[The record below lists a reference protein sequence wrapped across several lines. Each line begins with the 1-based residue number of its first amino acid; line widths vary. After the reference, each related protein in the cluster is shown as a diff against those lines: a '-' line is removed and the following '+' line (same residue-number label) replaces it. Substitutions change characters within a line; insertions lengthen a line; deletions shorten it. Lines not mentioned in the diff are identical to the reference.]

1 MAKNTVATMG
11 IIESLDHAGQG
22 IARADGKTIFVEGGL
37 PGERVSWL
45 SYRRKPNFEMARVT
59 EIHKAASARVEPR
72 CPHFGVCGGCS
83 LQHADPVMQIAT
95 KQRVLEDN
103 LQHIGNVKAGAVYA
117 PISGPTW
124 HYRFRARVSVR
135 LVPKKGGVLV
145 GFHERR
151 SSYIA
156 DMTSCEILPKQM
168 SDMLVPLRHLV
179 EGMSQPDR
187 MPQIEMAVGDAPAG
201 SGLPAGGLD
210 IVLVLRHLEP
220 LTEADQTR
228 LAAFGRQHGVRWFLQ
243 PGGPATVHPLDPQD
257 RPLLTYHLPN
267 FGVSLDFAPTEFTQ
281 VNPSINH
288 ALVTKAMR
296 LLAAQPGERVADM
309 FCGLGNF
316 TLPIAR
322 SGATVV
328 GVEGSE
334 ALVQRAAEN
343 AAKNGLGGLT
353 SFFAANLFLDC
364 QPVLTRMGQLD
375 RMLIDPPREGALELV
390 KALPDADQPRGGAPH
405 TIVYVSCNPATLAR
419 DAGVLVNVKGYTL
432 EGAGIANMFPH
443 TAHVESIAV
452 FRRAD

>member
-1 MAKNTVATMG
+1 MAKNKAAAVASTG

-22 IARADGKTIFVEGGL
+22 IAREGGKTIFVEGGL
-37 PGERVSWL
+37 PGEQVSWL

-59 EIHKAASARVEPR
+59 AIHKAASARVTPR

-83 LQHADPVMQIAT
+83 LQHADPVLQIAT

-103 LQHIGNVKAGAVYA
+103 LQHIGNVKPGAVYA
-117 PISGPTW
+117 PVSGPTW

-156 DMTSCEILPKQM
+156 DMTSCSILPRQM
-168 SDMLVPLRHLV
+168 SDLLVPLRHLI

-187 MPQIEMAVGDAPAG
+187 MPQIEMAVGETPG
-201 SGLPAGGLD
+201 QPSVLD
-210 IVLVLRHLEP
+210 IVLVLRHLES
-220 LTEADQTR
+220 LTETDQAQ
-228 LAAFGRQHGVRWFLQ
+228 LAAFGKQHGVRWFLQ
-243 PGGPATVHPLDPQD
+243 PGGPATVHPLNPQD
-257 RPLLTYHLPN
+257 APLLTYHLPN
-267 FGVSLDFAPTEFTQ
+267 FGLSLNFAPTEFTQ
-281 VNPSINH
+281 VNPAINH

-322 SGATVV
+322 SGAEVI

-334 ALVQRAAEN
+334 ALVSRAAEN
-343 AAKNGLGGLT
+343 AANNGLGQLT
-353 SFFAANLFLDC
+353 GFFAANLFLDC
-364 QPVLTRMGQLD
+364 LPIMARLGKLD

-390 KALPDADQPRGGAPH
+390 KALPDAEQPRGDAPH

-419 DAGVLVNVKGYTL
+419 DAGILVNVKGYVL

-452 FRRAD
+452 FRRP

>member
-1 MAKNTVATMG
+1 MAKNTVATTG
-11 IIESLDHAGQG
+11 VIESLDHAGQG
-22 IARADGKTIFVEGGL
+22 IARAEGKTIFVEGGL

-59 EIHKAASARVEPR
+59 EIHKAASARVTPR

-103 LQHIGNVKAGAVYA
+103 LQHIGNVKPGAVYA

-124 HYRFRARVSVR
+124 HYRFRARVSIR

-168 SDMLVPLRHLV
+168 SDMLVPLRHLI

-187 MPQIEMAVGDAPAG
+187 MPQIEMAVGEAPDR
-201 SGLPAGGLD
+201 SGALD

-220 LTEADQTR
+220 LTEADHAH
-228 LAAFGRQHGVRWFLQ
+228 LAAFGQQHGVRWFLQ
-243 PGGPATVHPLDPQD
+243 PGGPATVKPLDPQD
-257 RPLLTYHLPN
+257 APLLTYHLPN
-267 FGVSLDFAPTEFTQ
+267 FGVSLNFAPTEFTQ
-281 VNPSINH
+281 VNPAINH

-296 LLAAQPGERVADM
+296 LLSAQPGERVADM

-322 SGATVV
+322 SGAAVV

-334 ALVQRAAEN
+334 ALVSRAAEN
-343 AAKNGLGGLT
+343 AAKNDLGHLT

-364 QPVLTRMGQLD
+364 QPVLARMGKLD

-390 KALPDADQPRGGAPH
+390 QALPDADQPRGALRESG
-405 TIVYVSCNPATLAR
+405 
-419 DAGVLVNVKGYTL
+419 
-432 EGAGIANMFPH
+432 FPG
-443 TAHVESIAV
+443 
-452 FRRAD
+452 

>member
-1 MAKNTVATMG
+1 MPSG

-22 IARADGKTIFVEGGL
+22 IARWDGKTIFVEGGL
-37 PGERVSWL
+37 PGEQVTWL

-59 EIHKAASARVEPR
+59 EIHKSASARVAPR
-72 CPHFGVCGGCS
+72 CSHFGICGGCS

-103 LQHIGNVKAGAVYA
+103 LQHIGNVKPGAVYA
-117 PISGPTW
+117 PISGPSW

-156 DMTSCEILPKQM
+156 DMSSCEILPKAM
-168 SDMLVPLRHLV
+168 SDMLVPLRHLIG
-179 EGMSQPDR
+179 EMSQPDR
-187 MPQIEMAVGDAPAG
+187 MPQIEMAVGEIPG
-201 SGLPAGGLD
+201 QPNLLD

-220 LTEADQTR
+220 LSEGDQVQ
-228 LAAFGRQHGVRWFLQ
+228 LAEFGRQHGVRWFLQ
-243 PGGPATVHPLDPQD
+243 PGGPTTVHPLDPQD

-267 FGVSLDFAPTEFTQ
+267 FGVSLNFAPTEFTQ

-288 ALVTKAMR
+288 ALVTRAMR

-322 SGATVV
+322 SGAQVV
-328 GVEGSE
+328 GVEGSD
-334 ALVQRAAEN
+334 ALVKRAAEN
-343 AAKNGLGGLT
+343 AEMNGLGQRT
-353 SFFAANLFLDC
+353 DFFAANLFLDC
-364 QPVLTRMGQLD
+364 RPVLARMGKLD

-390 KALPDADQPRGGAPH
+390 KALPDADQPQGDAPH

-452 FRRAD
+452 FRRT

>member
-1 MAKNTVATMG
+1 MNTG

-22 IARADGKTIFVEGGL
+22 IARDGGKTIFIEGAL
-37 PGERVSWL
+37 PGEKVSWL
-45 SYRRKPNFEMARVT
+45 SYRRKPNFELARVT
-59 EIHKAASARVEPR
+59 QIHKPASARVEPR
-72 CPHFGVCGGCS
+72 CPHFGICGGCS
-83 LQHADPVMQIAT
+83 LQHADPALQIAT

-103 LQHIGNVKAGAVYA
+103 LQHIGGVRPGAVYA

-156 DMTSCEILPKQM
+156 DMTSCSILPRPM
-168 SDMLVPLRHLV
+168 SDLLVPLRHLI

-187 MPQIEMAVGDAPAG
+187 MPQIEMAIGEAPAG

-210 IVLVLRHLEP
+210 IVLVLRHLET
-220 LTEADQTR
+220 LTGADQAR
-228 LAAFGRQHGVRWFLQ
+228 LAAFGREHSVRWFLQ
-243 PGGPATVHPLDPQD
+243 PGGPATVQPLNPQD

-267 FGVSLDFAPTEFTQ
+267 FGLSLNFAPTEFTQ
-281 VNPSINH
+281 VNPAINH

-296 LLAAQPGERVADM
+296 LLAAEPGERVADM

-343 AAKNGLGGLT
+343 AEKNQLGHLT
-353 SFFAANLFLDC
+353 SFFAANLFLEC
-364 QPVLTRMGQLD
+364 QPVLEGMGKLD

-390 KALPDADQPRGGAPH
+390 KAFPDACQPRGDAPH

-419 DAGVLVNVKGYTL
+419 DAGILVNVKGYRL
-432 EGAGIANMFPH
+432 VGAGIANMFPH
-443 TAHVESIAV
+443 TAHVESIAL
-452 FRRAD
+452 FRRV

>member
-1 MAKNTVATMG
+1 MPCG

-22 IARADGKTIFVEGGL
+22 IARDGGKTIFVEGAL

-45 SYRRKPNFEMARVT
+45 SYRRKPTFEQARVT
-59 EIHKAASARVEPR
+59 EIHRAASARVEPR

-83 LQHADPVMQIAT
+83 LQHADPNLQIAA

-103 LQHIGNVKAGAVYA
+103 LQHIGNVRPGAVYA
-117 PISGPTW
+117 PISGPAW
-124 HYRFRARVSVR
+124 HYRYRARVSVR

-156 DMTSCEILPKQM
+156 DMTSCSILPKQM
-168 SDMLVPLRHLV
+168 SDLLMPLRHLI
-179 EGMSQPDR
+179 GAMSQPDR
-187 MPQIEMAVGDAPAG
+187 LPQIEMAVGEKPDNAR
-201 SGLPAGGLD
+201 GLD

-220 LTEADQTR
+220 LTDQDRER
-228 LAAFGRQHGVRWFLQ
+228 LTAFGQHHDIRWFLQ
-243 PGGPATVHPLDPQD
+243 PGGPATVQPLDPEGS
-257 RPLLTYHLPN
+257 PLLSYHLPN
-267 FGVSLDFAPTEFTQ
+267 FGLSFDFAPTEFTQ
-281 VNPSINH
+281 VNPAINH

-316 TLPIAR
+316 SLPIAR
-322 SGATVV
+322 CGATVI

-334 ALVQRAAEN
+334 ALVSRAAQN
-343 AAKNGLGGLT
+343 AEKNGLGHLT
-353 SFFAANLFLDC
+353 GFFAANLFLDC
-364 QPVLTRMGQLD
+364 LPLMTRLGQLD

-390 KALPDADQPRGGAPH
+390 KALPDAGQPRGDAPH

-419 DAGVLVNVKGYTL
+419 DAGVLVNVKGYLL

-452 FRRAD
+452 FRRGDVRP

>member
-1 MAKNTVATMG
+1 MNTG

-22 IARADGKTIFVEGGL
+22 IARDGGKTIFIEGAL
-37 PGERVSWL
+37 PGEKVSWL
-45 SYRRKPNFEMARVT
+45 SYRRKPNFELARVT
-59 EIHKAASARVEPR
+59 QIHKPASARVEPR
-72 CPHFGVCGGCS
+72 CPHFGICGGCS
-83 LQHADPVMQIAT
+83 LQHADPALQIAT

-103 LQHIGNVKAGAVYA
+103 LQHIGGVRPGAVYA

-156 DMTSCEILPKQM
+156 DMTSCSILPRPM
-168 SDMLVPLRHLV
+168 SDLLVPLRHLI

-187 MPQIEMAVGDAPAG
+187 MPQIEMAIGEAPAG

-210 IVLVLRHLEP
+210 IVLVLRHLET
-220 LTEADQTR
+220 LTGADQAR
-228 LAAFGRQHGVRWFLQ
+228 LAAFGREHSVRWFLQ
-243 PGGPATVHPLDPQD
+243 PGGPATVQPLNPQD

-267 FGVSLDFAPTEFTQ
+267 FGLSLNFAPTEFTQ
-281 VNPSINH
+281 VNPAINH

-296 LLAAQPGERVADM
+296 LLAAEPGERVADM

-343 AAKNGLGGLT
+343 AEKNQLGHLT
-353 SFFAANLFLDC
+353 SFFAANLFLEC
-364 QPVLTRMGQLD
+364 QPVLERMGKLD

-390 KALPDADQPRGGAPH
+390 KAFPDAGQPRGDAPH

-419 DAGVLVNVKGYTL
+419 DAGILVNVKGYRL
-432 EGAGIANMFPH
+432 VGAGIANMFPH
-443 TAHVESIAV
+443 TAHVESIAL
-452 FRRAD
+452 FRRV

>member
-1 MAKNTVATMG
+1 MAKNTVASNG

-22 IARADGKTIFVEGGL
+22 IAREGGKTIFVEGGL

-83 LQHADPVMQIAT
+83 LQHADPNLQIAT

-103 LQHIGNVKAGAVYA
+103 LQHIGNVRPGAVYA

-156 DMTSCEILPKQM
+156 DMTSCSILPKPM
-168 SDMLVPLRHLV
+168 SDMLVPLRHLI

-187 MPQIEMAVGDAPAG
+187 MPQIEMAVGEHPGNPNPNA
-201 SGLPAGGLD
+201 LD

-220 LTEADQTR
+220 LTEADQAR
-228 LAAFGRQHGVRWFLQ
+228 LSAFGQQHGVRWFLQ

-257 RPLLTYHLPN
+257 APLLSYQLPN
-267 FGVSLDFAPTEFTQ
+267 FGLTLQFAPTEFTQ
-281 VNPSINH
+281 VNPAINH

-322 SGATVV
+322 SGAQVV

-334 ALVQRAAEN
+334 ALVKRAAEN
-343 AAKNGLGGLT
+343 AEHNGLGHLT
-353 SFFAANLFLDC
+353 SYFAANLFLDC
-364 QPVLTRMGQLD
+364 QPMLERMGKLD
-375 RMLIDPPREGALELV
+375 RMLIDPPREGAIELV
-390 KALPDADQPRGGAPH
+390 KALPDAEQPRGDAPH

-419 DAGVLVNVKGYTL
+419 DAGILVNVKGYIL

-443 TAHVESIAV
+443 TAHVESIAL
-452 FRRAD
+452 FRRP

>member
-1 MAKNTVATMG
+1 MAKQPVASAG
-11 IIESLDHAGQG
+11 LIESLDHAGQG
-22 IARADGKTIFVEGGL
+22 IARAEGKTIFVEGGL

-59 EIHKAASARVEPR
+59 EVHRAASARVEPR

-83 LQHADPVMQIAT
+83 LQHADPSLQIAT

-103 LQHIGNVKAGAVYA
+103 LQHIGSVRPGAVYA

-124 HYRFRARVSVR
+124 NYRFRARVSVR

-151 SSYIA
+151 SSYIV
-156 DMTSCEILPKQM
+156 DMTSCQILPKPM
-168 SDMLVPLRHLV
+168 SEMLVPLRHLIA
-179 EGMSQPDR
+179 GMSQPDR
-187 MPQIEMAVGDAPAG
+187 MPQIEMAVGENANQHG
-201 SGLPAGGLD
+201 TLD

-220 LTEADQTR
+220 LTEADETR
-228 LAAFGRQHGVRWFLQ
+228 LTSFGQQYGVRWFLQ
-243 PGGPATVHPLDPQD
+243 PGGPATVHPLDP
-257 RPLLTYHLPN
+257 RGNPLLSYHLPN
-267 FGVSLDFAPTEFTQ
+267 FGLSLDFAPTEFTQ
-281 VNPSINH
+281 VNPAINH

-296 LLAAQPGERVADM
+296 LLGAQSGERVADM

-316 TLPIAR
+316 TLPIAH
-322 SGATVV
+322 SGAQVV

-334 ALVQRAAEN
+334 ALVQRAAQN
-343 AAKNGLGGLT
+343 ADKNALGHLT

-364 QPVLTRMGQLD
+364 APVLQRMGQLD
-375 RMLIDPPREGALELV
+375 RMLIDPPREGAIELI
-390 KALPDADQPRGGAPH
+390 KALPDAEQPRGDAPH

-419 DAGVLVNVKGYTL
+419 DAGILVNVKGYTL

-452 FRRAD
+452 FRRP

>member
-1 MAKNTVATMG
+1 MPSG

-22 IARADGKTIFVEGGL
+22 IARWDGKTIFVEGGL
-37 PGERVSWL
+37 PGEQVTWL

-59 EIHKAASARVEPR
+59 EIHKSASARVAPR
-72 CPHFGVCGGCS
+72 CSHFGICGGCS

-103 LQHIGNVKAGAVYA
+103 LQHIGNVKPGAVYA
-117 PISGPTW
+117 PISGPSW

-156 DMTSCEILPKQM
+156 DMSSCEILPKVM
-168 SDMLVPLRHLV
+168 SDMLVPLRHLIG
-179 EGMSQPDR
+179 EMSQPDR
-187 MPQIEMAVGDAPAG
+187 MPQIEMAVGEIPG
-201 SGLPAGGLD
+201 QPNLLD

-220 LTEADQTR
+220 LSEGDQVQ
-228 LAAFGRQHGVRWFLQ
+228 LAEFGRQQGVRWFLQ
-243 PGGPATVHPLDPQD
+243 PGGPTTVHPLDPQD

-267 FGVSLDFAPTEFTQ
+267 FGVSLNFAPTEFTQ

-288 ALVTKAMR
+288 ALVTRAMR

-322 SGATVV
+322 SGAQVV
-328 GVEGSE
+328 GVEGSD
-334 ALVQRAAEN
+334 ALVKRAAEN
-343 AAKNGLGGLT
+343 AEMNGLGQRT
-353 SFFAANLFLDC
+353 DFFAANLFLDC
-364 QPVLTRMGQLD
+364 QPVLARMGKLD

-390 KALPDADQPRGGAPH
+390 KALPDADQPRGDAPH

-452 FRRAD
+452 FRRT

>member
-1 MAKNTVATMG
+1 MAKNTVASTG
-11 IIESLDHAGQG
+11 TIESLDHAGQG
-22 IARADGKTIFVEGGL
+22 IARAEGKTIFVEGGL

-72 CPHFGVCGGCS
+72 CPHFGICGGCS
-83 LQHADPVMQIAT
+83 LQHADPGLQIAT

-103 LQHIGNVKAGAVYA
+103 LQHIGNVRPGAVYA

-156 DMTSCEILPKQM
+156 DMTSCSILPKPM
-168 SDMLVPLRHLV
+168 SDMLVPLRHLI
-179 EGMSQPDR
+179 EGMTQPDR
-187 MPQIEMAVGDAPAG
+187 MPQIEMAVGEVPGNPGA
-201 SGLPAGGLD
+201 LD

-220 LTEADQTR
+220 LTESDQAR
-228 LAAFGRQHGVRWFLQ
+228 LAEFGRQHGVRWFLQ
-243 PGGPATVHPLDPQD
+243 PGGPATVQPLDPQD
-257 RPLLTYHLPN
+257 TPLLTYHLPN

-281 VNPSINH
+281 VNPAINH

-322 SGATVV
+322 SGAQVV

-334 ALVQRAAEN
+334 ALVKRAAEN
-343 AAKNGLGGLT
+343 AAKNSLGHLT

-364 QPVLTRMGQLD
+364 QPVLERMGQLD
-375 RMLIDPPREGALELV
+375 RMLIDPPREGAIELV
-390 KALPDADQPRGGAPH
+390 KALPDAEQPRGNAPH

-419 DAGVLVNVKGYTL
+419 DAGILVNVKGYTL

-452 FRRAD
+452 FRRS

>member
-1 MAKNTVATMG
+1 MNNG

-22 IARADGKTIFVEGGL
+22 IAREGGKTIFVEGAL
-37 PGERVSWL
+37 PGEQVSWL
-45 SYRRKPNFEMARVT
+45 SYRRKPTFELARVT
-59 EIHKAASARVEPR
+59 EIRRAASARVEPR

-83 LQHADPVMQIAT
+83 LQHADPGLQIAT

-103 LQHIGNVKAGAVYA
+103 LQHIGNVRPGAVYA
-117 PISGPTW
+117 PISGPAW
-124 HYRFRARVSVR
+124 HYRFRARLSVR

-156 DMTSCEILPKQM
+156 DMTSCSILPQQM
-168 SDMLVPLRHLV
+168 SDLLLPLRHLIQ
-179 EGMSQPDR
+179 GMSQPDR
-187 MPQIEMAVGDAPAG
+187 MPQIEMAVGEAPATG
-201 SGLPAGGLD
+201 ALD

-220 LTEADQTR
+220 LTQADQTR
-228 LAAFGRQHGVRWFLQ
+228 LADFGQQHGVRWFVQ
-243 PGGPATVHPLDPQD
+243 AGGPATVQPLNPQD
-257 RPLLTYHLPN
+257 APLLTYHLPN
-267 FGVSLDFAPTEFTQ
+267 FGVSLGFAPTEFTQ
-281 VNPSINH
+281 VNPAINH

-316 TLPIAR
+316 TLPIAC
-322 SGATVV
+322 SGAQVV

-334 ALVQRAAEN
+334 ALVSRAAEN
-343 AAKNGLGGLT
+343 AAKNGLDQRT

-364 QPVLTRMGQLD
+364 QPIMALLGKLD

-390 KALPDADQPRGGAPH
+390 KALPDAEQPRGDAPH

-419 DAGVLVNVKGYTL
+419 DAGVLVHVKGYTL
-432 EGAGIANMFPH
+432 LGAGIANMFPH
-443 TAHVESIAV
+443 TAHVESLAV
-452 FRRAD
+452 FHRA

>member
-1 MAKNTVATMG
+1 MAKNTVASNG

-22 IARADGKTIFVEGGL
+22 IAREGGKTIFVEGGL

-83 LQHADPVMQIAT
+83 LQHADPNLQIAT

-103 LQHIGNVKAGAVYA
+103 LQHIGNVRPGAVYA

-156 DMTSCEILPKQM
+156 DMTSCSILPKPM
-168 SDMLVPLRHLV
+168 SEMLVPLRHLIQ
-179 EGMSQPDR
+179 GMSQPDR
-187 MPQIEMAVGDAPAG
+187 MPQIEMAVGEHPGNPNPNAPNA
-201 SGLPAGGLD
+201 LD

-220 LTEADQTR
+220 LTEADQAR
-228 LAAFGRQHGVRWFLQ
+228 LSAFGQQHGVRWFLQ

-257 RPLLTYHLPN
+257 APLLSYQLPN
-267 FGVSLDFAPTEFTQ
+267 FGLTLQFAPTEFTQ
-281 VNPSINH
+281 VNPAINH

-322 SGATVV
+322 SGAQVV

-334 ALVQRAAEN
+334 ALVKRAAEN
-343 AAKNGLGGLT
+343 AEHNGLGHLT
-353 SFFAANLFLDC
+353 SYFAANLFLDC
-364 QPVLTRMGQLD
+364 QPVLERMGKLD
-375 RMLIDPPREGALELV
+375 RMLIDPPREGAIELV
-390 KALPDADQPRGGAPH
+390 KALPDAEQPRGDAPH

-419 DAGVLVNVKGYTL
+419 DAGILVNVKGYIL

-443 TAHVESIAV
+443 TAHVESIAL
-452 FRRAD
+452 FRRP

>member
-1 MAKNTVATMG
+1 MPSG

-22 IARADGKTIFVEGGL
+22 IARWDGKTIFVEGGL
-37 PGERVSWL
+37 PGEQVTWL

-59 EIHKAASARVEPR
+59 EIHKSASARVTPR

-103 LQHIGNVKAGAVYA
+103 LQHIGNVKPGAVYA
-117 PISGPTW
+117 PISGPSW

-156 DMTSCEILPKQM
+156 DMSSCEILPKVM
-168 SDMLVPLRHLV
+168 SDMLVPLRHLIG
-179 EGMSQPDR
+179 EMSQPDR
-187 MPQIEMAVGDAPAG
+187 MPQIEMAVGEIPG
-201 SGLPAGGLD
+201 QPNLLD

-220 LTEADQTR
+220 LSEGDQVQ
-228 LAAFGRQHGVRWFLQ
+228 LAEFGRQHGVRWFLQ
-243 PGGPATVHPLDPQD
+243 PGGPTTVHPLDPQD

-267 FGVSLDFAPTEFTQ
+267 FGVSLNFAPTEFTQ

-288 ALVTKAMR
+288 ALVTRAMR

-322 SGATVV
+322 SGAQVV
-328 GVEGSE
+328 GVEGSD
-334 ALVQRAAEN
+334 ALVKRAAEN
-343 AAKNGLGGLT
+343 AEMNGLGQRT
-353 SFFAANLFLDC
+353 DFFAANLFLDC
-364 QPVLTRMGQLD
+364 RPVLARMGKLD

-390 KALPDADQPRGGAPH
+390 KALPDADQPQGDAPH

-452 FRRAD
+452 FRRT

>member
-1 MAKNTVATMG
+1 MPSG

-22 IARADGKTIFVEGGL
+22 IARWDGKTIFVEGGL
-37 PGERVSWL
+37 PGEQVTWL

-59 EIHKAASARVEPR
+59 EIHKSASARVTPR

-103 LQHIGNVKAGAVYA
+103 LQHIGNVKPGAVYA
-117 PISGPTW
+117 PISGPSW

-156 DMTSCEILPKQM
+156 DMSSCEILPKVM
-168 SDMLVPLRHLV
+168 SDMLVPLRHLIG
-179 EGMSQPDR
+179 EMSQPDR
-187 MPQIEMAVGDAPAG
+187 MPQIEMAVGEIPG
-201 SGLPAGGLD
+201 QPNLLD

-220 LTEADQTR
+220 LSEGDQVQ
-228 LAAFGRQHGVRWFLQ
+228 LAEFGRQHGVRWFLQ
-243 PGGPATVHPLDPQD
+243 PGGPTTVHPLDPQD

-267 FGVSLDFAPTEFTQ
+267 FGVSLNFAPTEFTQ

-288 ALVTKAMR
+288 ALVTRAMR

-322 SGATVV
+322 SGAQVV
-328 GVEGSE
+328 GVEGSD
-334 ALVQRAAEN
+334 ALVKRAAEN
-343 AAKNGLGGLT
+343 AEMNGLGQRT
-353 SFFAANLFLDC
+353 DFFAANLFLDC
-364 QPVLTRMGQLD
+364 QPVLARMGKLD

-390 KALPDADQPRGGAPH
+390 KALPDADQPRGDAPH

-452 FRRAD
+452 FRRT

>member
-1 MAKNTVATMG
+1 MPSG

-22 IARADGKTIFVEGGL
+22 IARWDGKTIFVEGGL
-37 PGERVSWL
+37 PGEQVTWL

-59 EIHKAASARVEPR
+59 EIHKAASARVTPR

-83 LQHADPVMQIAT
+83 LQHADPALQIAT

-103 LQHIGNVKAGAVYA
+103 LQHIGSVKPGAVYA
-117 PISGPTW
+117 PISGPAW

-156 DMTSCEILPKQM
+156 DMTSCEILPKVM
-168 SDMLVPLRHLV
+168 SDMLVPLRHLIG
-179 EGMSQPDR
+179 GMSQPDR
-187 MPQIEMAVGDAPAG
+187 MPQIEMAVGEMPGQAN
-201 SGLPAGGLD
+201 LLD

-220 LTEADQTR
+220 LSESDQTQ
-228 LAAFGRQHGVRWFLQ
+228 LAEFGQQYGVRWFLQ
-243 PGGPATVHPLDPQD
+243 PGGPASIHPLDPLD
-257 RPLLTYHLPN
+257 RPLLTYGLPN
-267 FGVSLDFAPTEFTQ
+267 FGVSLNFAPTEFTQ
-281 VNPSINH
+281 VNPAINH

-322 SGATVV
+322 SAGQVI

-334 ALVQRAAEN
+334 ALVKRAAEN
-343 AAKNGLGGLT
+343 AEKNGLGQKT
-353 SFFAANLFLDC
+353 DFFAANLFLDC
-364 QPVLTRMGQLD
+364 QSVLARMGQID

-390 KALPDADQPRGGAPH
+390 KALPDAELQRGDAPH

-452 FRRAD
+452 FRRS

>member
-1 MAKNTVATMG
+1 MNTG

-22 IARADGKTIFVEGGL
+22 IARDGGKTIFIEGAL
-37 PGERVSWL
+37 PGEKVSWL
-45 SYRRKPNFEMARVT
+45 SYRRKPNFELARVT
-59 EIHKAASARVEPR
+59 QIHKPASARVEPR
-72 CPHFGVCGGCS
+72 CPHFGICGGCS
-83 LQHADPVMQIAT
+83 LQHADPALQIAT

-103 LQHIGNVKAGAVYA
+103 LQHIGGVRPGAVYA

-156 DMTSCEILPKQM
+156 DMTSCSILPRPM
-168 SDMLVPLRHLV
+168 SDLLVPLRHLI

-187 MPQIEMAVGDAPAG
+187 MPQIEMAIGEAPAG

-210 IVLVLRHLEP
+210 IVLVLRHLET
-220 LTEADQTR
+220 LTGADQAR
-228 LAAFGRQHGVRWFLQ
+228 LAAFGREHSVRWFLQ
-243 PGGPATVHPLDPQD
+243 PGGPATVQPLNPQD

-267 FGVSLDFAPTEFTQ
+267 FGLSLNFAPTEFTQ
-281 VNPSINH
+281 VNPAINH

-296 LLAAQPGERVADM
+296 LLAAEPGERVADM

-343 AAKNGLGGLT
+343 AEKNQLGHLT
-353 SFFAANLFLDC
+353 SFFAANLFLEC
-364 QPVLTRMGQLD
+364 QPVLEGMGKLD

-390 KALPDADQPRGGAPH
+390 KAFPDAGQPRGDAPH

-419 DAGVLVNVKGYTL
+419 DAGILVNVKGYRL
-432 EGAGIANMFPH
+432 VGAGIANMFPH

-452 FRRAD
+452 FRRV

>member
-1 MAKNTVATMG
+1 MAKNTVASNG

-22 IARADGKTIFVEGGL
+22 IAREGGKTIFVEGGL

-83 LQHADPVMQIAT
+83 LQHADPNLQIAT

-103 LQHIGNVKAGAVYA
+103 LQHIGNVRPGAVYA

-156 DMTSCEILPKQM
+156 DMTSCSILPKPM
-168 SDMLVPLRHLV
+168 SDMLVPLRHLI

-187 MPQIEMAVGDAPAG
+187 MPQIEMAVGEHPGNPNPNA
-201 SGLPAGGLD
+201 LD

-220 LTEADQTR
+220 LTEADQAR
-228 LAAFGRQHGVRWFLQ
+228 LSAFGQQHGVRWFLQ

-257 RPLLTYHLPN
+257 APLLSYQLPN
-267 FGVSLDFAPTEFTQ
+267 FGLTLQFAPTEFTQ
-281 VNPSINH
+281 VNPAINH

-322 SGATVV
+322 SGAQVV

-334 ALVQRAAEN
+334 ALVKRAAEN
-343 AAKNGLGGLT
+343 AEHNGLGHLT
-353 SFFAANLFLDC
+353 SYFAANLFLDC
-364 QPVLTRMGQLD
+364 QPVLERMDKLD
-375 RMLIDPPREGALELV
+375 RMLIDPPREGAIELV
-390 KALPDADQPRGGAPH
+390 KALPDAEQPRGDAPH

-419 DAGVLVNVKGYTL
+419 DAGILVNVKGYIL

-443 TAHVESIAV
+443 TAHVESIAL
-452 FRRAD
+452 FRRP

>member
-1 MAKNTVATMG
+1 MAKNTVASNG

-22 IARADGKTIFVEGGL
+22 IAREGGKTIFVEGGL

-83 LQHADPVMQIAT
+83 LQHADPNLQIAT

-103 LQHIGNVKAGAVYA
+103 LQHIGNVRPGAVYA

-156 DMTSCEILPKQM
+156 DMTSCSILPKPM
-168 SDMLVPLRHLV
+168 SEMLVPLRRLI

-187 MPQIEMAVGDAPAG
+187 MPQIEMAVGEHPGNPNPNA
-201 SGLPAGGLD
+201 LD

-220 LTEADQTR
+220 LTEADQAR
-228 LAAFGRQHGVRWFLQ
+228 LSAFGQQHGVRWFLQ

-257 RPLLTYHLPN
+257 APLLSYQLPN
-267 FGVSLDFAPTEFTQ
+267 FGLTLQFAPTEFTQ
-281 VNPSINH
+281 VNPAINH

-322 SGATVV
+322 SGAQVV

-334 ALVQRAAEN
+334 ALVKRAAEN
-343 AAKNGLGGLT
+343 AEHNGLGHLT
-353 SFFAANLFLDC
+353 SYFAANLFLDC
-364 QPVLTRMGQLD
+364 QPMLERMGKLD
-375 RMLIDPPREGALELV
+375 RMLIDPPREGAIELV
-390 KALPDADQPRGGAPH
+390 KALPDAEQPRGDAPH

-419 DAGVLVNVKGYTL
+419 DAGILVNVKGYSL

-443 TAHVESIAV
+443 TAHVESIAL
-452 FRRAD
+452 FRRP

>member
-1 MAKNTVATMG
+1 MNRG
-11 IIESLDHAGQG
+11 LIESLDHVGQG
-22 IARADGKTIFVEGGL
+22 IAREGGKTIFVEGAL
-37 PGERVSWL
+37 PGEQVSWL
-45 SYRRKPNFEMARVT
+45 SYRRKPSFELARVT
-59 EIHKAASARVEPR
+59 AIHKAASARVVPR

-83 LQHADPVMQIAT
+83 LQHADPVLQIAT

-103 LQHIGNVKAGAVYA
+103 LQHIGNVKPGVVYA

-156 DMTSCEILPKQM
+156 DMTSCSILPKRM
-168 SDMLVPLRHLV
+168 SDMLVPLRRLI

-187 MPQIEMAVGDAPAG
+187 MPQIEMAVGEAQNDA
-201 SGLPAGGLD
+201 SELD

-220 LTEADQTR
+220 LTDADQIQ
-228 LAAFGRQHGVRWFLQ
+228 LGAFGQEHGVRWFLQ
-243 PGGPATVHPLDPQD
+243 PGGPATVYPLDPQD
-257 RPLLTYHLPN
+257 SPLLSYHLPN
-267 FGVSLDFAPTEFTQ
+267 FGLRLDFAPTEFTQ
-281 VNPSINH
+281 VNPQINH
-288 ALVTKAMR
+288 ALVTRAMR

-316 TLPIAR
+316 TLPIAS
-322 SGATVV
+322 SGAEVV

-334 ALVQRAAEN
+334 ALVRRAAEN
-343 AAKNGLGGLT
+343 ATKNNLGHLT

-364 QPVLTRMGQLD
+364 QPVMERLGKLD

-390 KALPDADQPRGGAPH
+390 KALPDAEQPRGDAPH

-419 DAGVLVNVKGYTL
+419 DAGILVNVKGYVL

-452 FRRAD
+452 FRRH

>member
-1 MAKNTVATMG
+1 MAKNTVASNG

-22 IARADGKTIFVEGGL
+22 IAREGGKTIFVEGGL

-83 LQHADPVMQIAT
+83 LQHADPNLQIAT

-103 LQHIGNVKAGAVYA
+103 LQHIGNVRPGAVYA

-156 DMTSCEILPKQM
+156 DMTSCSILPKPM
-168 SDMLVPLRHLV
+168 SEMLVPLRHLI

-187 MPQIEMAVGDAPAG
+187 MPQIEMAVGEHPGNPNPNA
-201 SGLPAGGLD
+201 LD

-220 LTEADQTR
+220 LTEDDQAR
-228 LAAFGRQHGVRWFLQ
+228 LSAFGQQHGVRWFLQ

-257 RPLLTYHLPN
+257 APLLSYQLPN
-267 FGVSLDFAPTEFTQ
+267 FGLTLQFAPTEFTQ
-281 VNPSINH
+281 VNPAINH

-322 SGATVV
+322 SGAQVV

-334 ALVQRAAEN
+334 ALVKRAAEN
-343 AAKNGLGGLT
+343 AEHNGLGHLT
-353 SFFAANLFLDC
+353 SYFAANLFLDC
-364 QPVLTRMGQLD
+364 QPVLERMGKLD
-375 RMLIDPPREGALELV
+375 RMLIDPPREGAIELV
-390 KALPDADQPRGGAPH
+390 KALPDAEQPRGDAPH

-419 DAGVLVNVKGYTL
+419 DAGILVNVKGYTL

-452 FRRAD
+452 FRRS

>member
-1 MAKNTVATMG
+1 MAKQSVAKTG
-11 IIESLDHAGQG
+11 TIESLDHAGQG
-22 IARADGKTIFVEGGL
+22 IARAEGKTIFVEGGL
-37 PGERVSWL
+37 PGEQVSWL

-59 EIHKAASARVEPR
+59 EVHRAASARVEPR

-83 LQHADPVMQIAT
+83 LQHADPSLQIAT

-103 LQHIGNVKAGAVYA
+103 LQHIGNVRPGAVYA

-156 DMTSCEILPKQM
+156 DMTSCQILPKQM
-168 SDMLVPLRHLV
+168 SEMLVPLRQLIA
-179 EGMSQPDR
+179 GMSQPDR
-187 MPQIEMAVGDAPAG
+187 MPQIEMAVGEGPDKQGA
-201 SGLPAGGLD
+201 LD

-220 LTEADQTR
+220 LTEADEAR
-228 LAAFGRQHGVRWFLQ
+228 LSAFGQEHRVRWFLQ
-243 PGGPATVHPLDPQD
+243 PGGPATVHPLNPQD
-257 RPLLTYHLPN
+257 KPLLSYHLPN
-267 FGVSLDFAPTEFTQ
+267 FGLSLDFAPTEFTQ
-281 VNPSINH
+281 VNPAINH
-288 ALVTKAMR
+288 ALVTRAMR
-296 LLAAQPGERVADM
+296 LLGAQPGERVADM

-316 TLPIAR
+316 TLPIAH
-322 SGATVV
+322 SGAQVV

-334 ALVQRAAEN
+334 ALVQRAAQN
-343 AAKNGLGGLT
+343 AEKNGLGHLT

-364 QPVLTRMGQLD
+364 APVLARMGQLD
-375 RMLIDPPREGALELV
+375 RMLIDPPREGAIELV
-390 KALPDADQPRGGAPH
+390 KALPDADQPRGDAPH

-419 DAGVLVNVKGYTL
+419 DAGILVNVKGYTL

-452 FRRAD
+452 FRRP

>member
-1 MAKNTVATMG
+1 MNTG

-22 IARADGKTIFVEGGL
+22 IARDGGKTIFIEGAL
-37 PGERVSWL
+37 PGEKVSWL
-45 SYRRKPNFEMARVT
+45 SYRRKPNFELARVT
-59 EIHKAASARVEPR
+59 QIHKPASARVEPR
-72 CPHFGVCGGCS
+72 CPHFGICGGCS
-83 LQHADPVMQIAT
+83 LQHADPALQIAT

-103 LQHIGNVKAGAVYA
+103 LQHIGGVRPGAVYA

-156 DMTSCEILPKQM
+156 DMTSCSILPRPM
-168 SDMLVPLRHLV
+168 SDLLVPLRHLI

-187 MPQIEMAVGDAPAG
+187 MPQIEMAIGESPAG

-210 IVLVLRHLEP
+210 IVLVLRHLET
-220 LTEADQTR
+220 LTGADQAR
-228 LAAFGRQHGVRWFLQ
+228 LAAFGREHSVRWFLQ
-243 PGGPATVHPLDPQD
+243 PGGPATVQPLNPQD

-267 FGVSLDFAPTEFTQ
+267 FGLSLNFAPTEFTQ
-281 VNPSINH
+281 VNPAINH

-296 LLAAQPGERVADM
+296 LLAAEPGERVADM

-343 AAKNGLGGLT
+343 AEKNQLGHLT
-353 SFFAANLFLDC
+353 SFFAANLFLEC
-364 QPVLTRMGQLD
+364 QPVLERMGKLD

-390 KALPDADQPRGGAPH
+390 KAFPDAGQPRGDAPH

-419 DAGVLVNVKGYTL
+419 DAGILVNVKGYRL
-432 EGAGIANMFPH
+432 VGAGIANMFPH
-443 TAHVESIAV
+443 TAHVESIAL
-452 FRRAD
+452 FRRV

>member
-1 MAKNTVATMG
+1 MAKNTVAAMG
-11 IIESLDHAGQG
+11 TIESLDHAGQG
-22 IARADGKTIFVEGGL
+22 IARHEGKTIFVEGGL
-37 PGERVSWL
+37 PGEQVSWL

-59 EIHKAASARVEPR
+59 EVHRAASARVEPR
-72 CPHFGVCGGCS
+72 CPHFGICGGCS
-83 LQHADPVMQIAT
+83 LQHADPSLQIAT

-103 LQHIGNVKAGAVYA
+103 LQHIGNVRPGAVYA

-124 HYRFRARVSVR
+124 NYRFRARVSVR

-156 DMTSCEILPKQM
+156 DMTSCQILPKQM
-168 SDMLVPLRHLV
+168 SDMLVPLRQLIA
-179 EGMSQPDR
+179 GMSQPDR
-187 MPQIEMAVGDAPAG
+187 MPQIEMAVGEDPNKQGA
-201 SGLPAGGLD
+201 LD

-220 LTEADQTR
+220 LNEADQAR
-228 LAAFGRQHGVRWFLQ
+228 LADFGQQHGARWFLQ

-257 RPLLTYHLPN
+257 NPLLSYHLPN
-267 FGVSLDFAPTEFTQ
+267 FGLSLDFAPTEFTQ
-281 VNPSINH
+281 VNPAINH

-296 LLAAQPGERVADM
+296 LLGAQCGERVADM

-316 TLPIAR
+316 TLPIAH
-322 SGATVV
+322 SGAQVV

-334 ALVQRAAEN
+334 ALVQRAAQN
-343 AAKNGLGGLT
+343 ADKNGLGQRT

-364 QPVLTRMGQLD
+364 VPVLERMGKLD
-375 RMLIDPPREGALELV
+375 RMLIDPPREGAIELV
-390 KALPDADQPRGGAPH
+390 KALPDADQPRGDAPH

-419 DAGVLVNVKGYTL
+419 DAGILVNVKGYTL

-452 FRRAD
+452 FRRP

>member
-1 MAKNTVATMG
+1 MAKNTVASNG

-22 IARADGKTIFVEGGL
+22 IAREGGKTIFVEGGL

-83 LQHADPVMQIAT
+83 LQHADPNLQIAT

-103 LQHIGNVKAGAVYA
+103 LQHIGNVRPGAVYA

-156 DMTSCEILPKQM
+156 DMTSCSILPKPM
-168 SDMLVPLRHLV
+168 SDMLVPLRHLI
-179 EGMSQPDR
+179 EGMSQADR
-187 MPQIEMAVGDAPAG
+187 MPQIEMAVGEHPGNPNPNA
-201 SGLPAGGLD
+201 LD

-220 LTEADQTR
+220 LTEADQAR
-228 LAAFGRQHGVRWFLQ
+228 LSAFGQQHGVRWFLQ

-257 RPLLTYHLPN
+257 APLLSYQLPN
-267 FGVSLDFAPTEFTQ
+267 FGLTLQFAPTEFTQ
-281 VNPSINH
+281 VNPAINH

-322 SGATVV
+322 SGAQVV

-334 ALVQRAAEN
+334 ALVKRAAEN
-343 AAKNGLGGLT
+343 AEHNGLGHLT
-353 SFFAANLFLDC
+353 SYFAANLFLDC
-364 QPVLTRMGQLD
+364 QPVLERMGKLD
-375 RMLIDPPREGALELV
+375 RMLIDPPREGAIELV
-390 KALPDADQPRGGAPH
+390 KALPDAEQPRGDAPH

-419 DAGVLVNVKGYTL
+419 DAGILVNVKGYSL

-443 TAHVESIAV
+443 TAHVESIAL
-452 FRRAD
+452 FRRP